1 MVWLVWVDRGT
12 SSFASFS
19 LCRSASAHQIGLPDL
34 IKIQATQLNLNAG
47 ETEKKK
53 KERKKERNWYKYI
66 PDIAWNV
73 LILKKIIV
81 DLKFKL
87 IGHPTFNLEA
97 F

>member
-53 KERKKERNWYKYI
+53 KKERKKETGI
-66 PDIAWNV
+66 SISQ
-73 LILKKIIV
+73 ILHGMY
-81 DLKFKL
+81 LY
-87 IGHPTFNLEA
+87 
-97 F
+97 